1 MTGSASIEDRVLDEM
16 AVTKTETEKQ
26 LSNIWKDV
34 IGVEKISV
42 NDRFMDIGGNSLNL
56 IEVIG
61 QVKEKM
67 GVTLKARLFF
77 DQNKSTIAE
86 LSKEIEAIKAK

>member
-1 MTGSASIEDRVLDEM
+1 MTGSASIEPITFDEI
-16 AVTKTETEKQ
+16 AVIETDTEKQ
-26 LSNIWKDV
+26 LANICKDV

-42 NDRFMDIGGNSLNL
+42 NHRFMDIGGNSLNL

-67 GVTLKARLFF
+67 GVTLESSPIL
-77 DQNKSTIAE
+77 
-86 LSKEIEAIKAK
+86 